1 MPPERVSRC
10 APEELPSGGSPQLA
24 PISCSAPGQQGRL
37 WRRAAERQG
46 EGPSLPPRRR
56 SSSAPGSRAP
66 LRGPSPCPAP
76 PLRRRTRPAV
86 CASRRPRT
94 STRGLSSPALGRSPR
109 GCSCRRRSPSRAC
122 RRRGPR
128 PAAGHRWAERRWAR
142 RCSAEPPW
150 ACPGGGGTRRAG
162 LRQRPLACRRRT
174 GALAPRRS
182 PPGLPPPRRRSRRA
196 RSCCSTPRSCGAPR
210 APGARP
216 AARRPRSWRCRLP
229 RARRRS
235 PSTAGGPR
243 PPGGPLLPPAAPAGG
258 PPPPGG
264 LLLPPPAPGSRRSCP
279 WSWLGGAACPRR
291 TGALGPPH
299 SAAARPDRPC
309 SRRRRSRHA
318 GTWRSRPHSSGRLR
332 RRAPCA
338 CTSRTPRPRPC
349 AATPKTPYNAN
360 WQAAPAERKPW

>member
-182 PPGLPPPRRRSRRA
+182 PPGLPPPRRRSRR
-196 RSCCSTPRSCGAPR
+196 RKPWRLWRKTSPPRGRTCRLQRQPCRRRTTTWSGSFLTRRKSDLPMSLR
-210 APGARP
+210 RTV
-216 AARRPRSWRCRLP
+216 RWTTRPRSSRLQ
-229 RARRRS
+229 
-235 PSTAGGPR
+235 
-243 PPGGPLLPPAAPAGG
+243 
-258 PPPPGG
+258 
-264 LLLPPPAPGSRRSCP
+264 
-279 WSWLGGAACPRR
+279 
-291 TGALGPPH
+291 
-299 SAAARPDRPC
+299 
-309 SRRRRSRHA
+309 
-318 GTWRSRPHSSGRLR
+318 
-332 RRAPCA
+332 
-338 CTSRTPRPRPC
+338 
-349 AATPKTPYNAN
+349 KT
-360 WQAAPAERKPW
+360 R